1 MVYVWRVAS
10 DDPLLADVHVYQDK
24 MCLLGYEVEL
34 FLFLKEKSLQRI

>member
-1 MVYVWRVAS
+1 MVDVWRVAS
-10 DDPLLADVHVYQDK
+10 DDPLLVDVHVYQDQ